1 MRKKHPYIRL
11 FRLICL
17 FGYVEQICFTLSH
30 VLYDII
36 KYYPS
41 RKAIKYCSGGDIF
54 WTNYEAHYKKLWDS
68 LYSYL
73 FYCLCLFLNG
83 LMSNQLSCL

>member
-17 FGYVEQICFTLSH
+17 SGYVEQICFTLSH
-30 VLYDII
+30 VLYHII

-54 WTNYEAHYKKLWDS
+54 FGQIMKHTIR
-68 LYSYL
+68 
-73 FYCLCLFLNG
+73 
-83 LMSNQLSCL
+83 SCGTAYIHIHFTVCAYF

>member
-1 MRKKHPYIRL
+1 MDKWEKKHPYIRL

-17 FGYVEQICFTLSH
+17 SSYVEQICFTLSH
-30 VLYDII
+30 VLYHII

-54 WTNYEAHYKKLWDS
+54 WDKLWS
-68 LYSYL
+68 AL
-73 FYCLCLFLNG
+73 
-83 LMSNQLSCL
+83 